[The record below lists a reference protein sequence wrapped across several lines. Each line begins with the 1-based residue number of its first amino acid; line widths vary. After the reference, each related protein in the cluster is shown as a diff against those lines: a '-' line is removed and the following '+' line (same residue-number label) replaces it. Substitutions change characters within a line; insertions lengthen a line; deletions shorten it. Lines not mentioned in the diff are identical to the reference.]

1 MWCARI
7 ATPPTAWPPLRLGDA
22 PTCGKCHQPLF
33 TGHPLALDE
42 AGFERHV
49 SRSQLPVLVDFWA
62 PWCGPCRQMAPQF
75 EAAAQQLEPHVR
87 LVKVNTEEAQALGAK
102 LGIRSIPTL
111 ALFVDVVAKWPVN
124 QAPWAQLTSC
134 AGRTSNSG
142 AEGLL
147 AARGCCQTRCVEA
160 SDAGSAT
167 LPCQPSCR
175 LPTRRS
181 SVSRARRFTGLA
193 M

>member
-1 MWCARI
+1 MADPHDMGKVAGTWFKVLKKRVSASLDTHKGMNMSQNTSPTD
-7 ATPPTAWPPLRLGDA
+7 ATAPNPTPLHVVCPHCHTTNRVAPAALGDA

-102 LGIRSIPTL
+102 LSIRSIPTL
-111 ALFVDVVAKWPVN
+111 ALFVDGREVARQPGAMGAADIVRWTHK
-124 QAPWAQLTSC
+124 QL
-134 AGRTSNSG
+134 GR
-142 AEGLL
+142 
-147 AARGCCQTRCVEA
+147 
-160 SDAGSAT
+160 
-167 LPCQPSCR
+167 
-175 LPTRRS
+175 
-181 SVSRARRFTGLA
+181 
-193 M
+193 